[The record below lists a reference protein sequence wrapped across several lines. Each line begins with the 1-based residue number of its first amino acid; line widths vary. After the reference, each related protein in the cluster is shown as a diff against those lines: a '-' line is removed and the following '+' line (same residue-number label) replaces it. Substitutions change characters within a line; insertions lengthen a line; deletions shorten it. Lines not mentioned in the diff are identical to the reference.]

1 MTNPQESPAPQ
12 QAYPGESYPAQQA
25 EAGPRAQPYLPAQYS
40 GQPYGGRSYP
50 GQQYG
55 GDQYGGQP
63 YGGGQYGGQPYGGGQ
78 PGHGYAQAGYAQA
91 GYPPPGYGYPAA
103 AVDDPTAVVG
113 ARVGQ
118 YLLDGV
124 LVAVP
129 LLALLFGLAF
139 LAAENNSALG
149 ALLSLSVFLLAFGLS
164 WGVHA
169 WWPSTHGGQ
178 TPAMGW
184 LNLRIVTAQGGPPG
198 IGALSVRWLLLM
210 VDGSFGGL
218 VGFIIMMSTARH
230 QRLGDIAASTYV
242 VRAS

>member
-1 MTNPQESPAPQ
+1 MTNPQESHAPQ
-12 QAYPGESYPAQQA
+12 QAYPGESYPAQHA
-25 EAGPRAQPYLPAQYS
+25 EAGPPAYGAQPYPPEQYPGQS
-40 GQPYGGRSYP
+40 YGGQPYQGPR
-50 GQQYG
+50 YG
-55 GDQYGGQP
+55 GEQYGGQP
-63 YGGGQYGGQPYGGGQ
+63 YGSGQ
-78 PGHGYAQAGYAQA
+78 
-91 GYPPPGYGYPAA
+91 PGYGYPEAGYRGLA
-103 AVDDPTAVVG
+103 TRGPAIRGPAIRGPGAGVDDPTAVVG

-124 LVAVP
+124 LVMVP
-129 LLALLFGLAF
+129 LLALLFGLAL
-139 LAAENNSALG
+139 LAAENDSALG
-149 ALLSLSVFLLAFGLS
+149 ALASLSVFLLAFGLS

-184 LNLRIVTAQGGPPG
+184 LNPRIVTARGGPPG

-218 VGFIIMMSTARH
+218 VGFIIMMSTSRH

>member
-1 MTNPQESPAPQ
+1 MTNPQESHAPQ
-12 QAYPGESYPAQQA
+12 QAYPGKSYPAQHA
-25 EAGPRAQPYLPAQYS
+25 EAGPPAYGAQPYPPEQ
-40 GQPYGGRSYP
+40 YP
-50 GQQYG
+50 GQSYG
-55 GDQYGGQP
+55 GQRYQGPRYGGEQYGGQP
-63 YGGGQYGGQPYGGGQ
+63 YGSGQ
-78 PGHGYAQAGYAQA
+78 
-91 GYPPPGYGYPAA
+91 PGYGYPEAGYPQA
-103 AVDDPTAVVG
+103 GHPRAGYGYPGVGVDDPTAVVG

-118 YLLDGV
+118 YVLDGV
-124 LVAVP
+124 LVMVP
-129 LLALLFGLAF
+129 LLALLFGLAL
-139 LAAENNSALG
+139 LAAENDSALG
-149 ALLSLSVFLLAFGLS
+149 ALASLSVFPLAFGLS

-184 LNLRIVTAQGGPPG
+184 LNLRIVTARGGPPG

-218 VGFIIMMSTARH
+218 VGFITMMSTSRH

>member
-1 MTNPQESPAPQ
+1 MTNPQESHAPQ
-12 QAYPGESYPAQQA
+12 QAYPGESYPAQHA
-25 EAGPRAQPYLPAQYS
+25 EAGPPAYGAQPYPPEQYPGQS
-40 GQPYGGRSYP
+40 YGGQPYQGPRSG

-55 GDQYGGQP
+55 GQQYGGQ
-63 YGGGQYGGQPYGGGQ
+63 QYGGQQYGGGQ
-78 PGHGYAQAGYAQA
+78 PGDGYPRA
-91 GYPPPGYGYPAA
+91 GYPRAGYGYPGAG
-103 AVDDPTAVVG
+103 VDDPTAVVG

-124 LVAVP
+124 LVMVP
-129 LLALLFGLAF
+129 LLALLFGLAL
-139 LAAENNSALG
+139 LAAENDSALG
-149 ALLSLSVFLLAFGLS
+149 ALASLSVFLLAFGLS

-184 LNLRIVTAQGGPPG
+184 LNLRIVTARGGPPG

-218 VGFIIMMSTARH
+218 VGFIIMMSTSRH